1 MQVSLLFAEPRGKI
15 KVALASGTL
24 TAEEAAAYESELEI
38 IKSREEKLSVKL
50 EGLGLTTAGIAL
62 ASSLMG
68 SIDGK
73 KPKSASF
80 SPKRA

>member
-1 MQVSLLFAEPRGKI
+1 MLPA
-15 KVALASGTL
+15 L